1 MDGVA
6 SRVQSAIQMRQVYT
20 CTLYVLYY
28 IFKIRISHSDCRV
41 STGNRNLYQVHITTK
56 ATLYIYSRGQKKVNI
71 PFPLHEDDA
80 TTKRKRNET
89 KTLERIHDTA
99 RNKNGN

>member
-1 MDGVA
+1 MNTHT
-6 SRVQSAIQMRQVYT
+6 AIGLSLILYARAPVYT
-20 CTLYVLYY
+20 LKTPPYM
-28 IFKIRISHSDCRV
+28 
-41 STGNRNLYQVHITTK
+41 
-56 ATLYIYSRGQKKVNI
+56 YSRGQKKVNI

-99 RNKNGN
+99 RNQNGN

>member
-1 MDGVA
+1 MY
-6 SRVQSAIQMRQVYT
+6 M
-20 CTLYVLYY
+20 
-28 IFKIRISHSDCRV
+28 
-41 STGNRNLYQVHITTK
+41 
-56 ATLYIYSRGQKKVNI
+56 YSRGQKKVNI

-99 RNKNGN
+99 RNQNGN